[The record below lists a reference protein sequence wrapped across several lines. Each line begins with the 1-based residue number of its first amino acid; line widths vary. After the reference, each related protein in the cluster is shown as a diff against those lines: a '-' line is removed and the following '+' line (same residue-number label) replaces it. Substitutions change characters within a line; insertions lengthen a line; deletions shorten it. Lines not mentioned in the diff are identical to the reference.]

1 MKFITLISAVL
12 ILLMS
17 FSLCLAQEASLE
29 EAYSLYYKGE
39 KEKAIAIMED
49 YVDGNPD
56 PGVFYFLGY
65 AYYEMKQMDKSR
77 ENFTKAYKSKD
88 FFSPIK
94 K

>member
-29 EAYSLYYKGE
+29 EAYSLYHKGE

-49 YVDGNPD
+49 YVEDNPD
-56 PGVFYFLGY
+56 PGVLYFLGY

-77 ENFTKAYKSKD
+77 EYFTKAYKSKD